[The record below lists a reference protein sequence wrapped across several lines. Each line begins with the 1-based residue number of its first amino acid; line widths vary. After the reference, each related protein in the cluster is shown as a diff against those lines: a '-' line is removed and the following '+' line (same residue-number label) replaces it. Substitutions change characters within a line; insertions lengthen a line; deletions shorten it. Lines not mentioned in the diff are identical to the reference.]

1 MSVRAHDACS
11 PSSLARR
18 LACPGSMAAEEGLP
32 DLPSKYS
39 EEGDI
44 AHELLEALVGQGH
57 RPKGYLDYPGMYT
70 SVKVAV
76 DWVNKHIEDGYK
88 LYCEV
93 RVYPSSWLG
102 RDDTK
107 GYADIVLVKG
117 DHAIVAD
124 YKHGVGTVV
133 DPIGNTQLLAL
144 AAGVVV
150 DPTIH
155 QPGSGT
161 SSVSLVIIQPRA
173 IRTES
178 IRSWD
183 LSMEELREECDVIK
197 AGLAAMVPWATS
209 AGPQCKH
216 CKARMGCPA
225 RTGAYNNLEVEANE
239 MRSSGEEPSAELL
252 AGILDRAPFT
262 RAFLDDM
269 AQLASARISQGVAV
283 PGYKLI
289 KGVGRRKWGL
299 EDEELM
305 KKFKSMKLTLDEC
318 APRKLGSPAQIEK
331 IEKLTIK
338 QRANLTK
345 LWCSTTGKDKLVV
358 ETAAGE
364 ALVFDSSEAF
374 ADFTEAEEAEIIETV
389 TFI

>member
-1 MSVRAHDACS
+1 
-11 PSSLARR
+11 
-18 LACPGSMAAEEGLP
+18 MAAEEGLP

-173 IRTES
+173 IRTEF

-183 LSMEELREECDVIK
+183 LSMEELREECDDIK

-209 AGPQCKH
+209 AGPQCKY
-216 CKARMGCPA
+216 CKARMGCPT

-252 AGILDRAPFT
+252 AGILDRAPFA